1 MAVESSHGMVS
12 FIAFLTGQLQN
23 KDEAL
28 LPKKKKVGEN
38 FNTNDFDWMTQWN
51 DTM

>member
-1 MAVESSHGMVS
+1 MSSWEVTVVESSHGMVS

-28 LPKKKKVGEN
+28 LPKKEN
-38 FNTNDFDWMTQWN
+38 KLVSILIPMTLIG
-51 DTM
+51 